1 MNTISY
7 NKEVLYATDDV
18 VRVDAS
24 DIGELKRKARGNP
37 RRRIRI
43 CAHKDISESIHE
55 MLIVHEKSC
64 YVQPH
69 KHVNKI
75 ESFHII
81 EGSADIL
88 LFDEDGR
95 INQSIMMGDYATGR
109 KFFYRL
115 PPSRYH
121 TLLIQSEVLV
131 FHETTNGPFRPQ
143 DTVWAPWAPGEID
156 EDEVSQYMAM
166 LADSIREKATNEW
179 EEG

>member
-1 MNTISY
+1 MNTISL
-7 NKEVLYATDDV
+7 NEEVLYSTDDV
-18 VRVDAS
+18 IRVDAS
-24 DIGELKRKARGNP
+24 DIRELKRMARRNA
-37 RRRIRI
+37 RKRIRI
-43 CAHKDISESIHE
+43 CAHRDVSESIHE

-69 KHVNKI
+69 KHINKI

-81 EGSADIL
+81 EGSADII

-95 INQSIMMGDYATGR
+95 INQSILMGDFATGR
-109 KFFYRL
+109 KFFYRS

-131 FHETTNGPFRPQ
+131 FHEITNGPFRPE
-143 DTVWAPWAPGEID
+143 DTVWAPWAPGET
-156 EDEVSQYMAM
+156 EENEVSQYMET
-166 LADSIREKATNEW
+166 LANSIRKKGANDQ